1 MSSSISQVWNAKLL
15 FTRLFSPLPPQTR
28 QFGKCDFSSPRAVRA
43 AGTVVAPNLW
53 MWHIDWEIYSLQTTL
68 VFPVDSPQ
76 VSALS
81 SYRSHS
87 SSRTMC
93 ENIWEEKKKIVFEK
107 CVFLRVRRCFYLI
120 FLWASTSVVVFCGTW
135 YACAGVKTNKRIRS
149 SYGRLL
155 GKIFVFMCVTWDS
168 IYTHWLTSA
177 AMCVHVCECAR

>member
-1 MSSSISQVWNAKLL
+1 MSSSISQVWNAELL
-15 FTRLFSPLPPQTR
+15 FTRLVSPLPPQTR

-81 SYRSHS
+81 SHRSHS

-120 FLWASTSVVVFCGTW
+120 FLVGQHICG
-135 YACAGVKTNKRIRS
+135 
-149 SYGRLL
+149 
-155 GKIFVFMCVTWDS
+155 CVLWD
-168 IYTHWLTSA
+168 LV
-177 AMCVHVCECAR
+177 CVCRCKDKQEDQEFIWKVAW

>member
-1 MSSSISQVWNAKLL
+1 MNKLCLVFFVVVFLLLSLCLRAFVLKVGSICGYYIMLTYYSERCTLTEMQWSLSELNISQVWNAKLL

-81 SYRSHS
+81 SHRSHS

-107 CVFLRVRRCFYLI
+107 CVFLCVSGCFY
-120 FLWASTSVVVFCGTW
+120 FMF
-135 YACAGVKTNKRIRS
+135 
-149 SYGRLL
+149 
-155 GKIFVFMCVTWDS
+155 FVG
-168 IYTHWLTSA
+168 
-177 AMCVHVCECAR
+177 